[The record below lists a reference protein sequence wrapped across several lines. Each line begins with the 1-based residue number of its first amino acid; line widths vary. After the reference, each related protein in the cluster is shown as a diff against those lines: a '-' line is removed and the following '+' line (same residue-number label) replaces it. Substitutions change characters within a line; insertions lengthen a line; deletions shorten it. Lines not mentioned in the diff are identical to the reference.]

1 MTDAQLREAI
11 LLRLNQLVPP
21 ANSITVGQLAEDI
34 GVKWQEA
41 AQGLATHVFQNEQWT
56 VSVGPI
62 YEATTGGVDDDDELE
77 LVDEDDDF
85 VADDDDELELDFDD
99 DDEPQS
105 ASF

>member
-21 ANSITVGQLAEDI
+21 ADSITVGQLAEDI

-41 AQGLATHVFQNEQWT
+41 AQGLATHVL
-56 VSVGPI
+56 GPI

-85 VADDDDELELDFDD
+85 IADDDDELELDFDD